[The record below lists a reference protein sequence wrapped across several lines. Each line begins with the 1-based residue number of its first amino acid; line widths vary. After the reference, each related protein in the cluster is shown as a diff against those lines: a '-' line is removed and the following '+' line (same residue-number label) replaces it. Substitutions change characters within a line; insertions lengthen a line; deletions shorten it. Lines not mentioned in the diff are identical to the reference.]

1 MKYFVNFP
9 YTAESLKNEY
19 RELCK
24 KLHPDTGGN
33 AQDFAEMMNEYEQ
46 TARNLNGT
54 RQHADA
60 ERARQEA
67 EARRRERE
75 EEERERREEEARRAK
90 VREEEARR
98 ESERIRKAQEVSR
111 AAVRAWAGILERI
124 PATVSGKKRA
134 YDFTDKKACAA
145 YIAATKRNIKSVIN
159 HYFPGLDVKVTI
171 SGEIWKEKF
180 SIAWEDGPTADEL
193 RKTCKEL
200 EFFVPSYYASDPYA
214 DYGSYYSRQESEPW
228 REAYGGGLGDAT
240 DYDTA
245 RTLSEEGEEQ
255 AANIA
260 AGIFADFDP
269 AKLHKSNEQ
278 FKMTLTEWHKFAELC
293 NIDDVFR
300 HFENLIRCYSGN
312 NEGMAYYSSLRR
324 YLRDHVKVSVTKKEK
339 TPEFKPT
346 YGPTLKA
353 IKKALGG
360 NVFAKM
366 QETKRRENDWTPCDF
381 SVLLGDL
388 QGVKLCKPYSYDMET
403 YWSPVYFTS
412 YKTEST
418 RREKFEAVGIT
429 MNGASVKAVR
439 EDVAAKIREELADIE
454 KQRQQWEQE
463 QTAKASEN
471 RTSSE
476 SNAESISSAAES
488 RERKATAKA
497 EKRETVSK
505 ATNSKQD
512 SKQAD
517 SDRDGVDMTAAPAEG
532 LRLIE
537 TADGVAVVADDWK
550 TTYFNKRY
558 IKAHG
563 AHWNKERKQWEATE
577 PQDVDALRAW
587 FFFHGKPTDQGATI
601 DDVTTEDEPQAES
614 EQADTLESGQDIT
627 DTATDTTD
635 ESEPEAADLSP
646 VLQAFADF
654 FGTLSDIMEQ
664 AKQWEGVTIPAATLA
679 RWKQEA
685 EDGTKTAAARLCEV
699 CACLASLTPDSRKDF
714 DALGAIFWSLAEQIR
729 NGYDPDTLQGATD
742 YARAQLFDLIDR
754 TQTEN
759 QARAVREANDETP
772 ADPFRKAA

>member
-1 MKYFVNFP
+1 MRIYPYYKTPKKLKIMKYFVNYP
-9 YTAESLKNEY
+9 YTVESLKAEF

-54 RQHADA
+54 KQHADA

-90 VREEEARR
+90 EREEEERR
-98 ESERIRKAQEVSR
+98 ERERIEKAQEENR
-111 AAVRAWAGILERI
+111 AAVRAWAQILERI

-134 YDFTDKKACAA
+134 YSFDDKKALAA
-145 YIAATKRNIKSVIN
+145 YIAATKRNIKAVIN

-200 EFFVPSYYASDPYA
+200 EFFVPSYYTSDPYA
-214 DYGSYYSRQESEPW
+214 DYGEYRERKESAPW

-269 AKLHKSNEQ
+269 AKLHKNNEQ

-293 NIDDVFR
+293 GIDGVYR

-312 NEGMAYYSSLRR
+312 NEGTAYYSSLRR
-324 YLRDHVKVSVTKKEK
+324 YLRDYVKVSVTKKEK
-339 TPEFKPT
+339 APEFKPT

-403 YWSPVYFTS
+403 YYSPVYFTS

-429 MNGASVKAVR
+429 MKGASVQAVR

-454 KQRQQWEQE
+454 RQREQWEQE
-463 QTAKASEN
+463 QTAKASEKADN
-471 RTSSE
+471 SKK
-476 SNAESISSAAES
+476 AA
-488 RERKATAKA
+488 KTDN
-497 EKRETVSK
+497 T
-505 ATNSKQD
+505 KQD

-517 SDRDGVDMTAAPAEG
+517 SDRDGVDLTAAPAEG
-532 LRLIE
+532 LRLVE

-550 TTYFNKRY
+550 TTYFNKKY

-577 PQDVDALRAW
+577 PQDIDSLRAW

-601 DDVTTEDEPQAES
+601 EDVTTEDEPQAES

-627 DTATDTTD
+627 DTQSESKQDEPQTEPTQAGPRKLENVQVITNDFGTVRVGDRVTDGRHVGKFLCYVTQGPNDPGVLVIIDDDLQVHEANPLKVRRADGTATETAQDSETGNTATNTNNEPQQPQSEPQSDDTTAHGPRIHFNPED
-635 ESEPEAADLSP
+635 VPDFEEAA
-646 VLQAFADF
+646 
-654 FGTLSDIMEQ
+654 
-664 AKQWEGVTIPAATLA
+664 
-679 RWKQEA
+679 
-685 EDGTKTAAARLCEV
+685 
-699 CACLASLTPDSRKDF
+699 
-714 DALGAIFWSLAEQIR
+714 
-729 NGYDPDTLQGATD
+729 
-742 YARAQLFDLIDR
+742 
-754 TQTEN
+754 
-759 QARAVREANDETP
+759 
-772 ADPFRKAA
+772 

>member
-1 MKYFVNFP
+1 MKYFNNFP
-9 YTAESLKNEY
+9 YTAESLKSEY
-19 RELCK
+19 REYCK
-24 KLHPDTGGN
+24 TLHPDHGGN
-33 AQDFAEMMNEYEQ
+33 EDAFKEMKKEYEQ

-54 RQHADA
+54 KQYAEA

-75 EEERERREEEARRAK
+75 EEEREQREAEARRAK
-90 VREEEARR
+90 EREEEERR
-98 ESERIRKAQEVSR
+98 ERERIREAQEVSR
-111 AAVRAWAGILERI
+111 AAVRAWAHILERI

-145 YIAATKRNIKSVIN
+145 YIAATKRNIKAVIN

-269 AKLHKSNEQ
+269 AKLHKNSEQ
-278 FKMTLTEWHKFAELC
+278 FKMAFNEWHKFAELC
-293 NIDDVFR
+293 GIDGVFR

-312 NEGMAYYSSLRR
+312 NEGFAYYSEIRR
-324 YLRDHVKVSVTKKEK
+324 YLRDYVKVSVIKKEK
-339 TPEFKPT
+339 APEFKPT

-388 QGVKLCKPYSYDMET
+388 QGVKLCKPYNYDMET
-403 YWSPVYFTS
+403 YYSPVYFTS

-429 MNGASVKAVR
+429 IKGASVQAVR

-454 KQRQQWEQE
+454 KQRKQWEQE
-463 QTAKASEN
+463 QTAKASG
-471 RTSSE
+471 
-476 SNAESISSAAES
+476 
-488 RERKATAKA
+488 KA

-505 ATNSKQD
+505 PTDSKQD
-512 SKQAD
+512 SKQAE

-537 TADGVAVVADDWK
+537 TAEGVAVVADDWK
-550 TTYFNKRY
+550 TTYFNKKY

-601 DDVTTEDEPQAES
+601 EDVKTGEPE
-614 EQADTLESGQDIT
+614 ADTLHEADEIT
-627 DTATDTTD
+627 GAAN
-635 ESEPEAADLSP
+635 EEAAATSEAEPQQEERQEDPAANDLQSNP
-646 VLQAFADF
+646 EIAALLLSVADLFA
-654 FGTLSDIMEQ
+654 TLARVSKE
-664 AKQWEGVTIPAATLA
+664 AATWEGVTVPAATLA

-699 CACLASLTPDSRKDF
+699 CACLASLTPDSRRDF
-714 DALGAIFWSLAEQIR
+714 DALGAIFWSLSEQLR
-729 NGYDPDTLQGATD
+729 NGCNPDTLQAATD

-759 QARAVREANDETP
+759 QARAVREANEQ
-772 ADPFRKAA
+772 RKAA

>member
-1 MKYFVNFP
+1 MKYFNNINNAEELRAKYRAYCLTMHPDRGGNEEDFKAMQEEFETLKKQ
-9 YTAESLKNEY
+9 YQSGARFEQYAKTETAE
-19 RELCK
+19 
-24 KLHPDTGGN
+24 
-33 AQDFAEMMNEYEQ
+33 
-46 TARNLNGT
+46 
-54 RQHADA
+54 
-60 ERARQEA
+60 ERARREA
-67 EARRRERE
+67 EEARERE
-75 EEERERREEEARRAK
+75 EWARWEAEEKARREQEEREKA
-90 VREEEARR
+90 
-98 ESERIRKAQEVSR
+98 ERIRKAQEVSR

-124 PATVSGKKRA
+124 PDATAAKKRA
-134 YDFTDKKACAA
+134 YDFEDKKAAAA
-145 YIAATKRNIKSVIN
+145 YIAATKRNIKAVIN

-193 RKTCKEL
+193 RETCKEL

-293 NIDDVFR
+293 KIDGVFR

-324 YLRDHVKVSVTKKEK
+324 YLRDYVKVSVTKKEK
-339 TPEFKPT
+339 APEFKPT

-366 QETKRRENDWTPCDF
+366 QETKRRENDWAPCDF

-388 QGVKLCKPYSYDMET
+388 QGVKLCKSYSYDMET

-454 KQRQQWEQE
+454 KQRQQWEQK
-463 QTAKASEN
+463 QTAKASG
-471 RTSSE
+471 
-476 SNAESISSAAES
+476 
-488 RERKATAKA
+488 KA

-517 SDRDGVDMTAAPAEG
+517 SDRAGVDMTAAPAEG
-532 LRLIE
+532 LRLVE
-537 TADGVAVVADDWK
+537 TADGVAVVSDDWK
-550 TTYFNKRY
+550 TTYFNKKY

-563 AHWNKERKQWEATE
+563 AHWNKERKQWEATD
-577 PQDVDALRAW
+577 PAKVANLRAW
-587 FFFHGKPTDQGATI
+587 FAMKSDEQKEKEDKEGTETEHAEEINAFF
-601 DDVTTEDEPQAES
+601 
-614 EQADTLESGQDIT
+614 
-627 DTATDTTD
+627 
-635 ESEPEAADLSP
+635 EA
-646 VLQAFADF
+646 VADF
-654 FGTLSDIMEQ
+654 FRALSDI
-664 AKQWEGVTIPAATLA
+664 AKEAARWEGVTIPRETLA
-679 RWKQEA
+679 RWKSGTEA
-685 EDGTKTAAARLCEV
+685 GTESTAARFAEV
-699 CACLASLTPDSRKDF
+699 CACLGSLTPENREQF
-714 DALGAIFWSLAEQIR
+714 DALGVIFWTLSEQLR
-729 NGYDPDTLQGATD
+729 QGANPDGIEAATE
-742 YARAQLFDLIDR
+742 YARGQLFDLISR
-754 TQTEN
+754 TQSEN
-759 QARAVREANDETP
+759 QARAIKAATEQKNTREA
-772 ADPFRKAA
+772 A

>member
-1 MKYFVNFP
+1 MKYFINFP
-9 YTAESLKNEY
+9 YTAESLKREY

-54 RQHADA
+54 KQHADA

-90 VREEEARR
+90 EREEEERR
-98 ESERIRKAQEVSR
+98 ERERIAKAQEETR
-111 AAVRAWAGILERI
+111 AAVRAWAQILERI

-145 YIAATKRNIKSVIN
+145 YIAATKRNIKAVIN

-200 EFFVPSYYASDPYA
+200 EFFVPSYYTSDPYA
-214 DYGSYYSRQESEPW
+214 DYGEYRERKESAPW

-269 AKLHKSNEQ
+269 AKLHKNNEQ

-293 NIDDVFR
+293 GIDGVYR

-312 NEGMAYYSSLRR
+312 NEGTAYYSSIRR
-324 YLRDHVKVSVTKKEK
+324 YLRDYVKVSVTKKEK
-339 TPEFKPT
+339 APEFKPT

-360 NVFAKM
+360 NVFATM

-403 YWSPVYFTS
+403 YYSPVYFTS

-439 EDVAAKIREELADIE
+439 EDVAAKIREELTDIE
-454 KQRQQWEQE
+454 KQRKEWEQE
-463 QTAKASEN
+463 QTAKASEKTDN
-471 RTSSE
+471 GKK
-476 SNAESISSAAES
+476 AAKTDSTKQE
-488 RERKATAKA
+488 
-497 EKRETVSK
+497 
-505 ATNSKQD
+505 SKQG
-512 SKQAD
+512 D

-532 LRLIE
+532 LRLVE
-537 TADGVAVVADDWK
+537 TAEGVAVVADDWK

-601 DDVTTEDEPQAES
+601 EDVTTEDEPQAES

-627 DTATDTTD
+627 DTQNESEPTANEPQAEPTQAGPRKLENVQVITNDFGTVRVGDRVTDGRHVGKFLCYITQGPNDPGVLVIIDDDLQVHEANPLKVRKADGTATETAQDSETGNTATDTANEPQQPHNEPQSD
-635 ESEPEAADLSP
+635 EKRDSGTRIRFSPEDVPDFEEAA
-646 VLQAFADF
+646 
-654 FGTLSDIMEQ
+654 
-664 AKQWEGVTIPAATLA
+664 
-679 RWKQEA
+679 
-685 EDGTKTAAARLCEV
+685 
-699 CACLASLTPDSRKDF
+699 
-714 DALGAIFWSLAEQIR
+714 
-729 NGYDPDTLQGATD
+729 
-742 YARAQLFDLIDR
+742 
-754 TQTEN
+754 
-759 QARAVREANDETP
+759 
-772 ADPFRKAA
+772 

>member
-9 YTAESLKNEY
+9 YTAESLKREY

-54 RQHADA
+54 KQHADA

-75 EEERERREEEARRAK
+75 EEERREREAEARRAK
-90 VREEEARR
+90 EREEEKR
-98 ESERIRKAQEVSR
+98 EEAERIRKAQEESR
-111 AAVRAWAGILERI
+111 AAVRAWAQILERI

-134 YDFTDKKACAA
+134 YSFDDKKALAA
-145 YIAATKRNIKSVIN
+145 YIAATKRNIKAVIN

-193 RKTCKEL
+193 RETCKEL

-214 DYGSYYSRQESEPW
+214 DYGEYHSRQESEPW

-269 AKLHKSNEQ
+269 AKLHKNNEQ

-293 NIDDVFR
+293 GIDGVCR
-300 HFENLIRCYSGN
+300 HFENLIRDYTGN

-324 YLRDHVKVSVTKKEK
+324 YLRDYVKVSVTKKEK
-339 TPEFKPT
+339 APEFKPT

-360 NVFAKM
+360 NVFATM

-381 SVLLGDL
+381 SALLGDL

-403 YWSPVYFTS
+403 YYSPVYFTS

-429 MNGASVKAVR
+429 MKGASVQAVR

-463 QTAKASEN
+463 QTAKAS
-471 RTSSE
+471 
-476 SNAESISSAAES
+476 
-488 RERKATAKA
+488 AKA
-497 EKRETVSK
+497 EKRETV
-505 ATNSKQD
+505 

-517 SDRDGVDMTAAPAEG
+517 SDRDGVDMTTAPAEG
-532 LRLIE
+532 LRLVE

-550 TTYFNKRY
+550 TTYFNKKY

-601 DDVTTEDEPQAES
+601 DDVTTEEERDTMSDEPQAEQ
-614 EQADTLESGQDIT
+614 EGDTLESGQDIT
-627 DTATDTTD
+627 EEPQAEPTQAGPRKLENVQVITNDFGTVRVGDRVTDGRHVGKFLCYITQGPNDPGVLVIIDDDLQVHEANPLRVRRADGTPTESHQDNETGNTATNTAN
-635 ESEPEAADLSP
+635 EPQQPQSEPQSDEKRDSGTRIRFSPEDCPDFEEAA
-646 VLQAFADF
+646 
-654 FGTLSDIMEQ
+654 
-664 AKQWEGVTIPAATLA
+664 
-679 RWKQEA
+679 
-685 EDGTKTAAARLCEV
+685 
-699 CACLASLTPDSRKDF
+699 
-714 DALGAIFWSLAEQIR
+714 
-729 NGYDPDTLQGATD
+729 
-742 YARAQLFDLIDR
+742 
-754 TQTEN
+754 
-759 QARAVREANDETP
+759 
-772 ADPFRKAA
+772 

>member
-9 YTAESLKNEY
+9 YTAESLKSEY

-54 RQHADA
+54 KQHADA

-75 EEERERREEEARRAK
+75 EEERREREAEARRAK
-90 VREEEARR
+90 EREEEERR
-98 ESERIRKAQEVSR
+98 ERERIEKAQEETR
-111 AAVRAWAGILERI
+111 AAVRAWAQILERI

-134 YDFTDKKACAA
+134 YSFDDKKALAA
-145 YIAATKRNIKSVIN
+145 YIAATKRNIKAVIN

-269 AKLHKSNEQ
+269 AKLHKNNEQ

-293 NIDDVFR
+293 NIDGFSR
-300 HFENLIRCYSGN
+300 HFENLIRDYTGN
-312 NEGMAYYSSLRR
+312 NEGTAYYSSLRR
-324 YLRDHVKVSVTKKEK
+324 YLRDYVKVSVTKKEK
-339 TPEFKPT
+339 APEFRPT

-388 QGVKLCKPYSYDMET
+388 QGVKLCKPYSYDLET

-454 KQRQQWEQE
+454 KQRKQWEQE
-463 QTAKASEN
+463 QTAKASG
-471 RTSSE
+471 
-476 SNAESISSAAES
+476 
-488 RERKATAKA
+488 KA

-505 ATNSKQD
+505 TTNTKQE
-512 SKQAD
+512 SKQAN

-532 LRLIE
+532 LRLVE
-537 TADGVAVVADDWK
+537 TAEGVAVVADDWK
-550 TTYFNKRY
+550 TTYFNKKY

-601 DDVTTEDEPQAES
+601 EDVTTEEERDAMSDEQQAEQ
-614 EQADTLESGQDIT
+614 EADTLETAQDFT
-627 DTATDTTD
+627 DTTTGTTD

-646 VLQAFADF
+646 VLQAFADVLRIF
-654 FGTLSDIMEQ
+654 ADIMQQ
-664 AKQWEGVTIPAATLA
+664 AKQWEGVTVPAATLA

-685 EDGTKTAAARLCEV
+685 KDGTKTAAARLCEV

-714 DALGAIFWSLAEQIR
+714 DALGAIFWSLSEQIR
-729 NGYDPDTLQGATD
+729 NGCNPDTLQAATD
-742 YARAQLFDLIDR
+742 YARAQLFELIDR
-754 TQTEN
+754 TQNEN
-759 QARAVREANDETP
+759 QARAVREANEQ
-772 ADPFRKAA
+772 RKAA

>member
-1 MKYFVNFP
+1 MKYFNNFP
-9 YTAESLKNEY
+9 YTAESLKSEY
-19 RELCK
+19 REYCK
-24 KLHPDTGGN
+24 TLHPDHGGN
-33 AQDFAEMMNEYEQ
+33 EDAFKEMQKEYEQ

-54 RQHADA
+54 KQYA
-60 ERARQEA
+60 EAEQARQEA

-75 EEERERREEEARRAK
+75 EEEREQREAEARRAK
-90 VREEEARR
+90 EREEEERR
-98 ESERIRKAQEVSR
+98 ERERIAKAQEESR
-111 AAVRAWAGILERI
+111 AAVRAWAHILERI
-124 PATVSGKKRA
+124 PETVSGKKRA

-145 YIAATKRNIKSVIN
+145 YIAATKRNIKAVIN

-193 RKTCKEL
+193 RETCKEL

-214 DYGSYYSRQESEPW
+214 DYGSYYSRQESQPW

-278 FKMTLTEWHKFAELC
+278 FKMTFNEWHKFAELC
-293 NIDDVFR
+293 GIDCVFR
-300 HFENLIRCYSGN
+300 HFENLIRCYTGN
-312 NEGMAYYSSLRR
+312 NEGTAYYSEIRR
-324 YLRDHVKVSVTKKEK
+324 YLRDYVKVSVTKKEK
-339 TPEFKPT
+339 APEFKPT

-353 IKKALGG
+353 IKKALCG

-366 QETKRRENDWTPCDF
+366 QETKRRENDWTPCEF

-388 QGVKLCKPYSYDMET
+388 HGVKLCKPYSYDMET
-403 YWSPVYFTS
+403 YYSPVYFTS

-429 MNGASVKAVR
+429 MKGATVQAVR
-439 EDVAAKIREELADIE
+439 DDVAAKIREELADIE
-454 KQRQQWEQE
+454 KQREQWEQE
-463 QTAKASEN
+463 QTAKASE
-471 RTSSE
+471 
-476 SNAESISSAAES
+476 
-488 RERKATAKA
+488 KA

-505 ATNSKQD
+505 TTNSKQD

-532 LRLIE
+532 LRLVE
-537 TADGVAVVADDWK
+537 TAEGVAVVADDWK
-550 TTYFNKRY
+550 TTYFNKKY

-577 PQDVDALRAW
+577 PQDIDSLRAW

-601 DDVTTEDEPQAES
+601 EDVKTEEPE
-614 EQADTLESGQDIT
+614 ADTLHEAGEIT
-627 DTATDTTD
+627 DAAN
-635 ESEPEAADLSP
+635 EEAAATSEAEPQQEERKEEPAANDLQSSP
-646 VLQAFADF
+646 EITALLLSVADLFA
-654 FGTLSDIMEQ
+654 TLARVSKE
-664 AKQWEGVTIPAATLA
+664 AATWEGVTIPAATLE
-679 RWKQEA
+679 RWKYET
-685 EDGTKTAAARLCEV
+685 EEGTKQAAETFAEV
-699 CACLASLTPDSRKDF
+699 CACLATLTPNKRRDF
-714 DALGAIFWSLAEQIR
+714 DALGVIFWTLSDQLR
-729 NGYDPDTLQGATD
+729 NGYDPDTISAATD
-742 YARAQLFDLIDR
+742 YARAQLFDLIER
-754 TQTEN
+754 TQTPQQAAKVRQAFEN
-759 QARAVREANDETP
+759 YKEA
-772 ADPFRKAA
+772 A

>member
-1 MKYFVNFP
+1 
-9 YTAESLKNEY
+9 
-19 RELCK
+19 
-24 KLHPDTGGN
+24 
-33 AQDFAEMMNEYEQ
+33 MNE
-46 TARNLNGT
+46 
-54 RQHADA
+54 
-60 ERARQEA
+60 
-67 EARRRERE
+67 
-75 EEERERREEEARRAK
+75 
-90 VREEEARR
+90 
-98 ESERIRKAQEVSR
+98 
-111 AAVRAWAGILERI
+111 
-124 PATVSGKKRA
+124 
-134 YDFTDKKACAA
+134 
-145 YIAATKRNIKSVIN
+145 RNIKAVIN

-240 DYDTA
+240 DYDTS

-269 AKLHKSNEQ
+269 AKLHKNNEQ

-293 NIDDVFR
+293 NIDGVFR
-300 HFENLIRCYSGN
+300 HFENLIRDYTGN
-312 NEGMAYYSSLRR
+312 NEGTAYYSSLRR
-324 YLRDHVKVSVTKKEK
+324 YLRDYVKVSVTKKEK
-339 TPEFKPT
+339 APEFRPT

-366 QETKRRENDWTPCDF
+366 QETKRRENDWAPCDF
-381 SVLLGDL
+381 SALLGDL

-454 KQRQQWEQE
+454 RQRKQWEQE
-463 QTAKASEN
+463 QTAKASG
-471 RTSSE
+471 
-476 SNAESISSAAES
+476 
-488 RERKATAKA
+488 KA

-505 ATNSKQD
+505 TTNTKQE

-517 SDRDGVDMTAAPAEG
+517 SDRDGVDMTEAPAEG
-532 LRLIE
+532 LRLVE
-537 TADGVAVVADDWK
+537 TAEGVAVVADDWK
-550 TTYFNKRY
+550 TTYFNKKY

-601 DDVTTEDEPQAES
+601 EDVTTEEERDAMSDEQQAEQ
-614 EQADTLESGQDIT
+614 EADTLETAQDFT
-627 DTATDTTD
+627 DTTTGTTD

-646 VLQAFADF
+646 VLQAFADVLRIF
-654 FGTLSDIMEQ
+654 ADIMQQ
-664 AKQWEGVTIPAATLA
+664 AKQWEGVTVPAATLA

-699 CACLASLTPDSRKDF
+699 CACLASLTPDSRRDF
-714 DALGAIFWSLAEQIR
+714 DALGAIFWSLSEQIR
-729 NGYDPDTLQGATD
+729 NGCNPDTLQAATD
-742 YARAQLFDLIDR
+742 YARAQLFELIDR
-754 TQTEN
+754 TQNEN
-759 QARAVREANDETP
+759 QARVVREANEQ
-772 ADPFRKAA
+772 RKAA

>member
-1 MKYFVNFP
+1 MKYFVNYP
-9 YTAESLKNEY
+9 YTAESLKREY

-75 EEERERREEEARRAK
+75 EEERREREEEARRAK
-90 VREEEARR
+90 EREEEERR
-98 ESERIRKAQEVSR
+98 ERERIEKAQEENR
-111 AAVRAWAGILERI
+111 AAVRAWAQILERI

-145 YIAATKRNIKSVIN
+145 YIAATKRNIKAVIN

-200 EFFVPSYYASDPYA
+200 EFFVPSYYTSDPYA
-214 DYGSYYSRQESEPW
+214 DYGEYRERQESEPW

-269 AKLHKSNEQ
+269 AKLHKNNEQ
-278 FKMTLTEWHKFAELC
+278 FKMNLTEWHKFAELC
-293 NIDDVFR
+293 GIDGVFR
-300 HFENLIRCYSGN
+300 HFENLIRDYTGN

-324 YLRDHVKVSVTKKEK
+324 YLRDYVKVSVTKKEK
-339 TPEFKPT
+339 APEFRPT

-381 SVLLGDL
+381 SALLGDL

-403 YWSPVYFTS
+403 YYSPVYFTS

-429 MNGASVKAVR
+429 RKGASVQAVR

-454 KQRQQWEQE
+454 KQRKQWEQE
-463 QTAKASEN
+463 QTAKAS
-471 RTSSE
+471 
-476 SNAESISSAAES
+476 
-488 RERKATAKA
+488 AKA
-497 EKRETVSK
+497 DNGKKAAKTDNTKPET
-505 ATNSKQD
+505 
-512 SKQAD
+512 KQAD
-517 SDRDGVDMTAAPAEG
+517 SDRDGVDLTAAPAEG

-537 TADGVAVVADDWK
+537 TAEGVAVVADDWK
-550 TTYFNKRY
+550 TTYFNKKY

-601 DDVTTEDEPQAES
+601 EDVTTEEERDTMSDEPQAEQEAPRYS
-614 EQADTLESGQDIT
+614 EGEKLSDTQN
-627 DTATDTTD
+627 
-635 ESEPEAADLSP
+635 ESEPTANEPQAEPTQAGPRKLENVQVITNDFGTVRVGDRVTDGRHVGKFLCYITQGPNDPGVLVIIDDDLQVHEANPLKVRRADGTATESHQDSETGNTATNTANEPQQPHNEPQGDDATAHGPRIHFNPEDVPDFEEAA
-646 VLQAFADF
+646 
-654 FGTLSDIMEQ
+654 
-664 AKQWEGVTIPAATLA
+664 
-679 RWKQEA
+679 
-685 EDGTKTAAARLCEV
+685 
-699 CACLASLTPDSRKDF
+699 
-714 DALGAIFWSLAEQIR
+714 
-729 NGYDPDTLQGATD
+729 
-742 YARAQLFDLIDR
+742 
-754 TQTEN
+754 
-759 QARAVREANDETP
+759 
-772 ADPFRKAA
+772 

>member
-9 YTAESLKNEY
+9 YTAESLKSEY

-54 RQHADA
+54 KQHADA
-60 ERARQEA
+60 ERARQES

-75 EEERERREEEARRAK
+75 EEERREREEEARRAK
-90 VREEEARR
+90 EREEEERR
-98 ESERIRKAQEVSR
+98 ERERIEKAQEETR
-111 AAVRAWAGILERI
+111 AAVRAWAQILERI
-124 PATVSGKKRA
+124 PEAVSGKKRA

-145 YIAATKRNIKSVIN
+145 YIAATKRNIKAVIN

-200 EFFVPSYYASDPYA
+200 EFFVPSYYTSDPYA
-214 DYGSYYSRQESEPW
+214 DYGEYHSRQESEPW

-269 AKLHKSNEQ
+269 AKLHKNNEQ

-293 NIDDVFR
+293 NIDGVFR
-300 HFENLIRCYSGN
+300 HFENLIRDYTGN
-312 NEGMAYYSSLRR
+312 NEGTAYYSSLRR
-324 YLRDHVKVSVTKKEK
+324 YLRDYVKVSVIKKEK
-339 TPEFKPT
+339 APEFKPT

-454 KQRQQWEQE
+454 RQRKQWEQE
-463 QTAKASEN
+463 QTAKDSG
-471 RTSSE
+471 
-476 SNAESISSAAES
+476 
-488 RERKATAKA
+488 KA

-505 ATNSKQD
+505 TTNTKQE

-532 LRLIE
+532 LRLVE
-537 TADGVAVVADDWK
+537 TAEGVAVVADDWK
-550 TTYFNKRY
+550 TTYFNKKY

-601 DDVTTEDEPQAES
+601 EDVTTEEERDAMSDEQQAEQ
-614 EQADTLESGQDIT
+614 EADTLETAQEIT
-627 DTATDTTD
+627 DTTTDTTD
-635 ESEPEAADLSP
+635 EREPEAADLSP
-646 VLQAFADF
+646 VLQAFADVLRIF
-654 FGTLSDIMEQ
+654 ADIMQQ
-664 AKQWEGVTIPAATLA
+664 AKQWEGVTVPAATLA

-699 CACLASLTPDSRKDF
+699 CACLASLTPDSRRDF
-714 DALGAIFWSLAEQIR
+714 DALGAIFWSLSEQIR
-729 NGYDPDTLQGATD
+729 NGCNPDTLQAATD
-742 YARAQLFDLIDR
+742 YARAQLFELIDR
-754 TQTEN
+754 TQNEN
-759 QARAVREANDETP
+759 QARAVREANEQ
-772 ADPFRKAA
+772 RKAA

>member
-1 MKYFVNFP
+1 MKYFNNFP
-9 YTAESLKNEY
+9 YTAESLKSEY
-19 RELCK
+19 REYCK
-24 KLHPDTGGN
+24 TLHPDHGGN
-33 AQDFAEMMNEYEQ
+33 EDAFKEMKKEYEQ

-54 RQHADA
+54 KQYAEA

-75 EEERERREEEARRAK
+75 EEEREQREAEARRAK
-90 VREEEARR
+90 EREEEERR
-98 ESERIRKAQEVSR
+98 ERERIREAQEVSR
-111 AAVRAWAGILERI
+111 AAVRAWAHILERI

-145 YIAATKRNIKSVIN
+145 YIAATKRNIKAVIN

-269 AKLHKSNEQ
+269 AKLHKTNEQ
-278 FKMTLTEWHKFAELC
+278 FKITLTEWHKFAELC
-293 NIDDVFR
+293 NIDGVYR
-300 HFENLIRCYSGN
+300 HFENMIRDYTGN

-324 YLRDHVKVSVTKKEK
+324 YLRDYVKVSVIKKEK
-339 TPEFKPT
+339 APEFRPT

-360 NVFAKM
+360 NVFATM

-388 QGVKLCKPYSYDMET
+388 QGVKLCKPYNYDMET
-403 YWSPVYFTS
+403 YYSPVYFTS

-429 MNGASVKAVR
+429 IKGASVQAVR

-454 KQRQQWEQE
+454 KQRKQWEQE
-463 QTAKASEN
+463 QTAKASG
-471 RTSSE
+471 
-476 SNAESISSAAES
+476 
-488 RERKATAKA
+488 KA

-505 ATNSKQD
+505 PTDSKQD
-512 SKQAD
+512 SKQAE

-537 TADGVAVVADDWK
+537 TAEGVAVVADDWK
-550 TTYFNKRY
+550 TTYFNKKY

-601 DDVTTEDEPQAES
+601 EDVKTGEPE
-614 EQADTLESGQDIT
+614 ADTLHEADEIT
-627 DTATDTTD
+627 GAAN
-635 ESEPEAADLSP
+635 EEAAATSEAEPQQEERQEDPAANDLQSNP
-646 VLQAFADF
+646 EIAALLLSVADLFA
-654 FGTLSDIMEQ
+654 TLARVSKE
-664 AKQWEGVTIPAATLA
+664 AATWEGVTVPAATLA

-699 CACLASLTPDSRKDF
+699 CACLASLTPDSRRDF
-714 DALGAIFWSLAEQIR
+714 DALGAIFWSLSEQLR
-729 NGYDPDTLQGATD
+729 NGCNPDTLQAATD

-759 QARAVREANDETP
+759 QARAVREANEQ
-772 ADPFRKAA
+772 RKAA

>member
-1 MKYFVNFP
+1 MKYFVNYP

-54 RQHADA
+54 KQHADA

-75 EEERERREEEARRAK
+75 EEERREREAEARRAK
-90 VREEEARR
+90 EREEEERR
-98 ESERIRKAQEVSR
+98 ERERIEKAQEETR
-111 AAVRAWAGILERI
+111 AAVRAWAQILERI

-134 YDFTDKKACAA
+134 YSFDDKKALSA
-145 YIAATKRNIKSVIN
+145 YIAATKRNIKAVIN

-269 AKLHKSNEQ
+269 AKLHKNNEQ

-293 NIDDVFR
+293 NIDGVFR

-312 NEGMAYYSSLRR
+312 NEGTAYYSSLRR
-324 YLRDHVKVSVTKKEK
+324 YLRDYVKVSVTKKEK
-339 TPEFKPT
+339 APEFKPT

-360 NVFAKM
+360 NVFATM

-403 YWSPVYFTS
+403 YYSPVYFTS

-429 MNGASVKAVR
+429 MKGASVQAVR

-454 KQRQQWEQE
+454 KQRKQWEQE
-463 QTAKASEN
+463 QTAKASEKTDN
-471 RTSSE
+471 GKK
-476 SNAESISSAAES
+476 AAE
-488 RERKATAKA
+488 TDN
-497 EKRETVSK
+497 T
-505 ATNSKQD
+505 KQD

-517 SDRDGVDMTAAPAEG
+517 SDRDGVDLTAAPAEG
-532 LRLIE
+532 LRLVE
-537 TADGVAVVADDWK
+537 TAEGVAVVADDWK
-550 TTYFNKRY
+550 TTYFNKKY

-563 AHWNKERKQWEATE
+563 AHWNKDRKQWEATE
-577 PQDVDALRAW
+577 PQDIDSLRAW

-601 DDVTTEDEPQAES
+601 EDVTTEDEPQAES

-627 DTATDTTD
+627 DTQNESEPTANEPQAEPKQAGPRKLENVQVITNDFGTVRVGDRVTDGRHVGKFLCYITQGPNDPGVLVIIDDDLQVHEANPLKVRRADGTATETAQDSETGNTATDTANEPQQPHNEPQSD
-635 ESEPEAADLSP
+635 EKRDSGTRIRFSPEDVPDFEEAA
-646 VLQAFADF
+646 
-654 FGTLSDIMEQ
+654 
-664 AKQWEGVTIPAATLA
+664 
-679 RWKQEA
+679 
-685 EDGTKTAAARLCEV
+685 
-699 CACLASLTPDSRKDF
+699 
-714 DALGAIFWSLAEQIR
+714 
-729 NGYDPDTLQGATD
+729 
-742 YARAQLFDLIDR
+742 
-754 TQTEN
+754 
-759 QARAVREANDETP
+759 
-772 ADPFRKAA
+772 

>member
-1 MKYFVNFP
+1 MKYFNNFP
-9 YTAESLKNEY
+9 YTAESLKSEFREY
-19 RELCK
+19 CK
-24 KLHPDTGGN
+24 TLHPDHGGN
-33 AQDFAEMMNEYEQ
+33 EDAFKEMQKEYEQ

-54 RQHADA
+54 KQYAEA

-75 EEERERREEEARRAK
+75 EEEREQREAEARRAK
-90 VREEEARR
+90 EREEEERR
-98 ESERIRKAQEVSR
+98 ERERIAKAQEVSR
-111 AAVRAWAGILERI
+111 AAVRAWASILERI

-134 YDFTDKKACAA
+134 YYFTDKKACAA
-145 YIAATKRNIKSVIN
+145 YIAATKRNIKAVIN
-159 HYFPGLDVKVTI
+159 HYFPGMDVKVTI

-193 RKTCKEL
+193 RKKCKEL
-200 EFFVPSYYASDPYA
+200 DFFIPSYYASDPYA

-269 AKLHKSNEQ
+269 AKLHKNNEQ
-278 FKMTLTEWHKFAELC
+278 FKMTFNEWHKFSDLC
-293 NIDDVFR
+293 GIDGVFR

-312 NEGMAYYSSLRR
+312 NEGFAYYSEVRR
-324 YLRDHVKVSVTKKEK
+324 YLRDYVKVSVIKKEK
-339 TPEFKPT
+339 VPEFKPT

-403 YWSPVYFTS
+403 YYSPVYFTS

-429 MNGASVKAVR
+429 MKGATVQAVR

-454 KQRQQWEQE
+454 RQREQWERE
-463 QTAKASEN
+463 QAEPKAAKGKKSAQ
-471 RTSSE
+471 TTKQP
-476 SNAESISSAAES
+476 NAQ
-488 RERKATAKA
+488 T
-497 EKRETVSK
+497 T
-505 ATNSKQD
+505 
-512 SKQAD
+512 KQAEGID
-517 SDRDGVDMTAAPAEG
+517 LTKAPAEG
-532 LRLIE
+532 LRLEE
-537 TADGVAVVADDWK
+537 TAEGVAVVADDWK
-550 TTYFNKRY
+550 TTFYNKRY

-563 AHWNKERKQWEATE
+563 GHWNKERKQWEATE

-587 FFFHGKPTDQGATI
+587 FFFHGQPTDQGATI
-601 DDVTTEDEPQAES
+601 EDVKTEEPE
-614 EQADTLESGQDIT
+614 ADTLHEADEIT
-627 DTATDTTD
+627 DAAN
-635 ESEPEAADLSP
+635 EEAAATSEAEPAANNLQGSPEIAALLLSVADL
-646 VLQAFADF
+646 FA
-654 FGTLSDIMEQ
+654 TLARVSKE
-664 AKQWEGVTIPAATLA
+664 AATWEGVTIPAATLE
-679 RWKQEA
+679 RWKYET
-685 EDGTKTAAARLCEV
+685 EEGTKQAAETFAEV
-699 CACLASLTPDSRKDF
+699 CACLATLTPNKRRDF
-714 DALGAIFWSLAEQIR
+714 DALGVIFWTLSEQLR
-729 NGYDPDTLQGATD
+729 NGYEPATISKATE
-742 YARAQLFDLIDR
+742 YARAQLFDLIER
-754 TQTEN
+754 TQTPQ
-759 QARAVREANDETP
+759 QAAKVRQAFEKYKEA
-772 ADPFRKAA
+772 A

>member
-9 YTAESLKNEY
+9 YTAETLKAEF
-19 RELCK
+19 RELAK

-33 AQDFAEMMNEYEQ
+33 AEEFAQMQNEYEQ

-54 RQHADA
+54 KQHADA

-75 EEERERREEEARRAK
+75 EEERREREEEARRAK
-90 VREEEARR
+90 EREEEARQ
-98 ESERIRKAQEVSR
+98 EAERIRKAQEETR
-111 AAVRAWAGILERI
+111 AAVRAWAAILERI
-124 PATVSGKKRA
+124 PETVSGKKRA
-134 YDFTDKKACAA
+134 YDFADKKAAAA
-145 YIAATKRNIKSVIN
+145 YIAATKRNIKAVIN

-269 AKLHKSNEQ
+269 AKLHKTNEQ

-293 NIDDVFR
+293 NIDGVYR

-324 YLRDHVKVSVTKKEK
+324 YLRDYVKVSVTKKEK
-339 TPEFKPT
+339 APEFKPT

-403 YWSPVYFTS
+403 YYSPVYFTS

-429 MNGASVKAVR
+429 MKGASVQAVR

-454 KQRQQWEQE
+454 KQRKEWEQE
-463 QTAKASEN
+463 QTAKASEKADN
-471 RTSSE
+471 SKK
-476 SNAESISSAAES
+476 AA
-488 RERKATAKA
+488 KTDN
-497 EKRETVSK
+497 T
-505 ATNSKQD
+505 KQD

-517 SDRDGVDMTAAPAEG
+517 SDRDGVDLTAAPAEG
-532 LRLIE
+532 LRLVE
-537 TADGVAVVADDWK
+537 TAEGVAVVADDWK

-577 PQDVDALRAW
+577 PQDIDSLRAW

-601 DDVTTEDEPQAES
+601 EDVTTEDERDTMSDEPQAEQ
-614 EQADTLESGQDIT
+614 EQESPRYSDGEKSGDEPQAEPKQTGPRKLENVQVITNDFGTVRVGDRVTDGRHVGKFLCYITQGPNDPGVLVIIDDDLQVHEANPLKVRRADGTPTESHQDNHK
-627 DTATDTTD
+627 AN
-635 ESEPEAADLSP
+635 EPQQPHNEPQQPQSEPQGDEKANSGTRIRFSPEDCPDFEEAA
-646 VLQAFADF
+646 
-654 FGTLSDIMEQ
+654 
-664 AKQWEGVTIPAATLA
+664 
-679 RWKQEA
+679 
-685 EDGTKTAAARLCEV
+685 
-699 CACLASLTPDSRKDF
+699 
-714 DALGAIFWSLAEQIR
+714 
-729 NGYDPDTLQGATD
+729 
-742 YARAQLFDLIDR
+742 
-754 TQTEN
+754 
-759 QARAVREANDETP
+759 
-772 ADPFRKAA
+772 

>member
-1 MKYFVNFP
+1 MKYFINFP

-33 AQDFAEMMNEYEQ
+33 KEAFQEMQNEYEQ

-90 VREEEARR
+90 EREEEERR
-98 ESERIRKAQEVSR
+98 EAERIRKAQEESR
-111 AAVRAWAGILERI
+111 AAVRAWAQILERI
-124 PATVSGKKRA
+124 PETVSGKKRA
-134 YDFTDKKACAA
+134 YSFDDKKAMAA
-145 YIAATKRNIKSVIN
+145 YIAATKRNIKAVIN

-193 RKTCKEL
+193 RETCKEL
-200 EFFVPSYYASDPYA
+200 EFFVPSFYASDPYA

-228 REAYGGGLGDAT
+228 REAYGGGLGDVT

-269 AKLHKSNEQ
+269 AKLHKNNEQ
-278 FKMTLTEWHKFAELC
+278 FKMTFDEWCKFAELC
-293 NIDDVFR
+293 KIDGICH
-300 HFENLIRCYSGN
+300 HFENLIRCYSGK
-312 NEGMAYYSSLRR
+312 NEGFAYYSSLRR
-324 YLRDHVKVSVTKKEK
+324 YLRDYMKVSVTKKEN

-388 QGVKLCKPYSYDMET
+388 QGVKLCKAYSYDMET
-403 YWSPVYFTS
+403 YYSPVYFTS

-439 EDVAAKIREELADIE
+439 EDVAANIREELADIE

-463 QTAKASEN
+463 QTAKA
-471 RTSSE
+471 
-476 SNAESISSAAES
+476 
-488 RERKATAKA
+488 TAKA
-497 EKRETVSK
+497 EKRENVSK
-505 ATNSKQD
+505 ATNSKPET
-512 SKQAD
+512 KQAD
-517 SDRDGVDMTAAPAEG
+517 SDRDGVDMTTAPAEG

-550 TTYFNKRY
+550 TTYFNKKY

-587 FFFHGKPTDQGATI
+587 FFFHGKPTDQGSTI
-601 DDVTTEDEPQAES
+601 EDVTTDEEQGDTMSEPQAEQ
-614 EQADTLESGQDIT
+614 EGDTLHEAQCIT
-627 DTATDTTD
+627 EN
-635 ESEPEAADLSP
+635 ESEPQAEPRKLQNVEVLTNDFGTIRVGDRVTDGRHVGRFLCYACKDANDPGTLVIIGDDLQVHEANPLKVRRADDTPTESHQDSETDNGKPNTNDEPQQPQSEPQSDEKRDSGPRIHFNPEDVPDFEEAA
-646 VLQAFADF
+646 
-654 FGTLSDIMEQ
+654 
-664 AKQWEGVTIPAATLA
+664 
-679 RWKQEA
+679 
-685 EDGTKTAAARLCEV
+685 
-699 CACLASLTPDSRKDF
+699 
-714 DALGAIFWSLAEQIR
+714 
-729 NGYDPDTLQGATD
+729 
-742 YARAQLFDLIDR
+742 
-754 TQTEN
+754 
-759 QARAVREANDETP
+759 
-772 ADPFRKAA
+772 

>member
-75 EEERERREEEARRAK
+75 EEEREQREAEARRAK
-90 VREEEARR
+90 EREEEERR
-98 ESERIRKAQEVSR
+98 ERERIEKAREETR
-111 AAVRAWAGILERI
+111 AAVRAWAQILERI
-124 PATVSGKKRA
+124 PETVTGKKRA
-134 YDFTDKKACAA
+134 YDFTNKKACAA
-145 YIAATKRNIKSVIN
+145 YIAATKRNIKAVIN

-269 AKLHKSNEQ
+269 AKLHKNNEQ

-293 NIDDVFR
+293 GIDGVFR
-300 HFENLIRCYSGN
+300 HFENLIRDYTGK
-312 NEGMAYYSSLRR
+312 NEGMAYYSSIRR
-324 YLRDHVKVSVTKKEK
+324 YLRDYVKVSVTKKEK
-339 TPEFKPT
+339 APEFKPT

-381 SVLLGDL
+381 SALLGDL
-388 QGVKLCKPYSYDMET
+388 QGVKLCKAYSYDMET
-403 YWSPVYFTS
+403 YYSPVYFTS

-418 RREKFEAVGIT
+418 RRAKFEAVGIT

-454 KQRQQWEQE
+454 RQREQWEQE
-463 QTAKASEN
+463 QTAKASEKTDN
-471 RTSSE
+471 GKK
-476 SNAESISSAAES
+476 AA
-488 RERKATAKA
+488 KTDN
-497 EKRETVSK
+497 T
-505 ATNSKQD
+505 KQE

-537 TADGVAVVADDWK
+537 TAEGVAVVADDWK
-550 TTYFNKRY
+550 TTYFNKKY

-601 DDVTTEDEPQAES
+601 EDVTTEDEPQAES
-614 EQADTLESGQDIT
+614 EQADTLESAQDIT
-627 DTATDTTD
+627 DTTTN
-635 ESEPEAADLSP
+635 ESEPQAEPTQAGPRKLENVQVITNDFGTVRLGDRVTDGRHVGRFLCYITQGPNDPGVLVIIDDDLQVHEANPLKVRRADGTATESHQDSETATDKATPNEEPQQPQSEPQSDEKASSGTRIRFNPEDCPDFEEAA
-646 VLQAFADF
+646 
-654 FGTLSDIMEQ
+654 
-664 AKQWEGVTIPAATLA
+664 
-679 RWKQEA
+679 
-685 EDGTKTAAARLCEV
+685 
-699 CACLASLTPDSRKDF
+699 
-714 DALGAIFWSLAEQIR
+714 
-729 NGYDPDTLQGATD
+729 
-742 YARAQLFDLIDR
+742 
-754 TQTEN
+754 
-759 QARAVREANDETP
+759 
-772 ADPFRKAA
+772 

>member
-1 MKYFVNFP
+1 MKYFKNYP
-9 YTAESLKNEY
+9 YTAESLKSEY

-90 VREEEARR
+90 EREEEERR
-98 ESERIRKAQEVSR
+98 ERERIEKAQEETR
-111 AAVRAWAGILERI
+111 AAVRAWAAILERI
-124 PATVSGKKRA
+124 PETVSGKKRA
-134 YDFTDKKACAA
+134 YSFDNKKALAA
-145 YIAATKRNIKSVIN
+145 YIAATKRNIKAVIN

-193 RKTCKEL
+193 RETCKEL
-200 EFFVPSYYASDPYA
+200 EFFVPSYYTSDPYG
-214 DYGSYYSRQESEPW
+214 DYGEYHSRQESEPW

-269 AKLHKSNEQ
+269 AKLHKTNEQ
-278 FKMTLTEWHKFAELC
+278 FKMTFNEWHKFAELC
-293 NIDDVFR
+293 KIDGVCR
-300 HFENLIRCYSGN
+300 HFENLVRDYTGKD
-312 NEGMAYYSSLRR
+312 EGMAYYSSIRR
-324 YLRDHVKVSVTKKEK
+324 YLRDYVKVSVTKKEK
-339 TPEFKPT
+339 TPEFRPT

-360 NVFAKM
+360 NVFAKV

-403 YWSPVYFTS
+403 YYSPVYFTS

-429 MNGASVKAVR
+429 LSGSIVKAVR

-476 SNAESISSAAES
+476 NNAESISSAAES

-497 EKRETVSK
+497 EKRETTSK
-505 ATNSKQD
+505 ATNSKPET
-512 SKQAD
+512 KQAD
-517 SDRDGVDMTAAPAEG
+517 SDRDGVDMTTAPAEG
-532 LRLIE
+532 LRLVE
-537 TADGVAVVADDWK
+537 TAEGVAVVADDWK
-550 TTYFNKRY
+550 TTYFNKKY

-577 PQDVDALRAW
+577 PQDIDSLRAW
-587 FFFHGKPTDQGATI
+587 FFFHGKPTDYGAMI
-601 DDVTTEDEPQAES
+601 EDVTTEDEPQAEQEAPRYS
-614 EQADTLESGQDIT
+614 EGEKLSDTQN
-627 DTATDTTD
+627 
-635 ESEPEAADLSP
+635 ESEPTANEPQAEPTQAGPRKLENVQVITNDFGTVRVGDRVTDGRHVGKFLCYITQGPNDPGVLLIIDDDLLVHEANPLKVRRAEGTATESHQDSETTNGKPNTNDEPQQPQSEPQSDEKRDSGTRIRFAPEDCPDFEEAA
-646 VLQAFADF
+646 
-654 FGTLSDIMEQ
+654 
-664 AKQWEGVTIPAATLA
+664 
-679 RWKQEA
+679 
-685 EDGTKTAAARLCEV
+685 
-699 CACLASLTPDSRKDF
+699 
-714 DALGAIFWSLAEQIR
+714 
-729 NGYDPDTLQGATD
+729 
-742 YARAQLFDLIDR
+742 
-754 TQTEN
+754 
-759 QARAVREANDETP
+759 
-772 ADPFRKAA
+772 

>member
-1 MKYFVNFP
+1 MSV
-9 YTAESLKNEY
+9 
-19 RELCK
+19 RK
-24 KLHPDTGGN
+24 KSAASARKKHDAPRN
-33 AQDFAEMMNEYEQ
+33 AKK
-46 TARNLNGT
+46 RN
-54 RQHADA
+54 
-60 ERARQEA
+60 
-67 EARRRERE
+67 
-75 EEERERREEEARRAK
+75 
-90 VREEEARR
+90 
-98 ESERIRKAQEVSR
+98 
-111 AAVRAWAGILERI
+111 AAS
-124 PATVSGKKRA
+124 VSGKKRA
-134 YDFTDKKACAA
+134 YSFDDKKALAA
-145 YIAATKRNIKSVIN
+145 YIAATKRNIKAVIN

-200 EFFVPSYYASDPYA
+200 EFFIPSYYTSDPYA
-214 DYGSYYSRQESEPW
+214 DYGEYRERKESAPW

-260 AGIFADFDP
+260 ADIFTDFDP
-269 AKLHKSNEQ
+269 AKLHKNNEQ

-293 NIDDVFR
+293 KIDGVSR
-300 HFENLIRCYSGN
+300 HFENLIRDYTGN
-312 NEGMAYYSSLRR
+312 NEGTAYYSSLRR
-324 YLRDHVKVSVTKKEK
+324 YLRDYVKVSATKKEK
-339 TPEFKPT
+339 APEFRPT

-463 QTAKASEN
+463 QTAKASG
-471 RTSSE
+471 
-476 SNAESISSAAES
+476 
-488 RERKATAKA
+488 KA

-505 ATNSKQD
+505 TTNTKQE

-517 SDRDGVDMTAAPAEG
+517 SDRDGVDMTEAPAEG
-532 LRLIE
+532 LRLVE
-537 TADGVAVVADDWK
+537 TAEGVAVVADDWK
-550 TTYFNKRY
+550 TTYFNKKY

-601 DDVTTEDEPQAES
+601 EDVTTEEERDAMSDEQQAEQ
-614 EQADTLESGQDIT
+614 EADTLESGQDIT
-627 DTATDTTD
+627 DTTTDTTD

-646 VLQAFADF
+646 VLQAFADVLRIF
-654 FGTLSDIMEQ
+654 ADIMQQ
-664 AKQWEGVTIPAATLA
+664 AKQWEGVTVPAATLA

-699 CACLASLTPDSRKDF
+699 CACLASLTPDSRRDF
-714 DALGAIFWSLAEQIR
+714 DALGAIFWSLSEQIR
-729 NGYDPDTLQGATD
+729 NGCNPDTLQAATD
-742 YARAQLFDLIDR
+742 YARAQLFELIDR
-754 TQTEN
+754 TQNEN
-759 QARAVREANDETP
+759 QARAVREANEQ
-772 ADPFRKAA
+772 RKAA

>member
-1 MKYFVNFP
+1 MKYFANIHNADELRKAYRAHVITMHPDRGGNEEEFKAMQAEFETLKKQ
-9 YTAESLKNEY
+9 YQNGTAYTYESRHTETAE
-19 RELCK
+19 
-24 KLHPDTGGN
+24 
-33 AQDFAEMMNEYEQ
+33 
-46 TARNLNGT
+46 
-54 RQHADA
+54 
-60 ERARQEA
+60 ERARREA
-67 EARRRERE
+67 EEARERE
-75 EEERERREEEARRAK
+75 EWARWEAEEKARQEQEKREEA
-90 VREEEARR
+90 
-98 ESERIRKAQEVSR
+98 ERIRKAQEESR
-111 AAVRAWAGILERI
+111 AAVRAWAQILERI

-145 YIAATKRNIKSVIN
+145 YIAATKRNIKAVIN

-193 RKTCKEL
+193 RETCKEL
-200 EFFVPSYYASDPYA
+200 EFFVPSYYTSDPYA
-214 DYGSYYSRQESEPW
+214 DYGEYRERKESAPW

-269 AKLHKSNEQ
+269 AKLHKTNEQ

-293 NIDDVFR
+293 KIDGVIR

-324 YLRDHVKVSVTKKEK
+324 YLRDYVKVSVTKKEK
-339 TPEFKPT
+339 APEFRPT

-403 YWSPVYFTS
+403 YYSPVYFTS

-439 EDVAAKIREELADIE
+439 EDVAAKIREELDDIE
-454 KQRQQWEQE
+454 KQRQQWKQE
-463 QTAKASEN
+463 QTAKASEKTDN
-471 RTSSE
+471 GKK
-476 SNAESISSAAES
+476 AA
-488 RERKATAKA
+488 KTD
-497 EKRETVSK
+497 
-505 ATNSKQD
+505 NSKQD

-550 TTYFNKRY
+550 TTYFNKKY

-601 DDVTTEDEPQAES
+601 DDVTTEEEGDTATASAPADN
-614 EQADTLESGQDIT
+614 EQGDTLENGQDIT
-627 DTATDTTD
+627 DTTTDTTD

-646 VLQAFADF
+646 VLQAFADVLRIF
-654 FGTLSDIMEQ
+654 ADIMQQ
-664 AKQWEGVTIPAATLA
+664 AKQWEGVTVPAATLA

-685 EDGTKTAAARLCEV
+685 TEGTKTAAARLCEV
-699 CACLASLTPDSRKDF
+699 CACLASLTPDSRRDF
-714 DALGAIFWSLAEQIR
+714 DALGAIFWSLSEQIR
-729 NGYDPDTLQGATD
+729 NGCNPDTLQAATD

-754 TQTEN
+754 TQNEN
-759 QARAVREANDETP
+759 QARAVREANGESDEQ
-772 ADPFRKAA
+772 RKAA

>member
-54 RQHADA
+54 KQHADA

-75 EEERERREEEARRAK
+75 EEERREREAEARRAK
-90 VREEEARR
+90 EREEEERR
-98 ESERIRKAQEVSR
+98 ERERIEKAQEETR
-111 AAVRAWAGILERI
+111 AAVRAWAQILERI

-134 YDFTDKKACAA
+134 YSFDDKKALAA
-145 YIAATKRNIKSVIN
+145 YIAATKRNIKAVIN

-240 DYDTA
+240 DYDTS

-269 AKLHKSNEQ
+269 AKLHKNNEQ

-293 NIDDVFR
+293 NIDGVFR
-300 HFENLIRCYSGN
+300 HFENLIRDYTGN
-312 NEGMAYYSSLRR
+312 NEGTAYYSSLRR
-324 YLRDHVKVSVTKKEK
+324 YLRDYVKVSVTKKEK
-339 TPEFKPT
+339 APEFRPT

-366 QETKRRENDWTPCDF
+366 QETKRRENDWAPCDF
-381 SVLLGDL
+381 SALLGDL

-454 KQRQQWEQE
+454 RQRKQWEQE
-463 QTAKASEN
+463 QTAKASG
-471 RTSSE
+471 
-476 SNAESISSAAES
+476 
-488 RERKATAKA
+488 KA

-505 ATNSKQD
+505 TTNTKQE

-517 SDRDGVDMTAAPAEG
+517 SDRDGVDMTEAPAEG
-532 LRLIE
+532 LRLVE
-537 TADGVAVVADDWK
+537 TAEGVAVVADDWK
-550 TTYFNKRY
+550 TTYFNKKY

-601 DDVTTEDEPQAES
+601 EDVTTEEERDAMSDEQQAEQ
-614 EQADTLESGQDIT
+614 EADTLESGQDIT
-627 DTATDTTD
+627 DTTTDTTD

-646 VLQAFADF
+646 VLQAFADVLRIF
-654 FGTLSDIMEQ
+654 ADIMQQ
-664 AKQWEGVTIPAATLA
+664 AKQWEGVTVPAATLA

-699 CACLASLTPDSRKDF
+699 CACLASLTPDSRRDF
-714 DALGAIFWSLAEQIR
+714 DALGAIFWSLSEQIR
-729 NGYDPDTLQGATD
+729 NGCNPDTLQAATD
-742 YARAQLFDLIDR
+742 YARAQLFELIDR
-754 TQTEN
+754 TQNEN
-759 QARAVREANDETP
+759 QARVVREANEQ
-772 ADPFRKAA
+772 RKAA

>member
-1 MKYFVNFP
+1 MKYFANIHNADELRKAYRANVITMHPDRGGNEEEFKAMQAEFETLKKQ
-9 YTAESLKNEY
+9 YQNGTAYTYESRHTETAE
-19 RELCK
+19 
-24 KLHPDTGGN
+24 
-33 AQDFAEMMNEYEQ
+33 
-46 TARNLNGT
+46 
-54 RQHADA
+54 
-60 ERARQEA
+60 ERARREA
-67 EARRRERE
+67 EEARERE
-75 EEERERREEEARRAK
+75 EWARWEAEEKARREQEEREKA
-90 VREEEARR
+90 
-98 ESERIRKAQEVSR
+98 ERIRKAQEESR

-124 PATVSGKKRA
+124 PETVSGKKRA

-145 YIAATKRNIKSVIN
+145 YIAATKRNIKAVIN

-193 RKTCKEL
+193 RETCKEL
-200 EFFVPSYYASDPYA
+200 EFFVPSYYTSDPYA
-214 DYGSYYSRQESEPW
+214 DYGEYRERKESAPW

-245 RTLSEEGEEQ
+245 RTLSEEGEEH

-269 AKLHKSNEQ
+269 AKLHKNNEQ

-293 NIDDVFR
+293 NIDGVIR
-300 HFENLIRCYSGN
+300 HFENLIRDYTGN

-324 YLRDHVKVSVTKKEK
+324 YLRDYVKVSVTKKEK
-339 TPEFKPT
+339 APEFKPT

-388 QGVKLCKPYSYDMET
+388 QGVKLCKSYSYDMET

-439 EDVAAKIREELADIE
+439 EDVAAKIREELDDIE
-454 KQRQQWEQE
+454 KQRQQWKQE
-463 QTAKASEN
+463 QTAKASEKTDN
-471 RTSSE
+471 GKK
-476 SNAESISSAAES
+476 AA
-488 RERKATAKA
+488 KTD
-497 EKRETVSK
+497 
-505 ATNSKQD
+505 NSKQD

-550 TTYFNKRY
+550 TTYFNKKY

-601 DDVTTEDEPQAES
+601 DDVTTEEEGDTATASAPADN
-614 EQADTLESGQDIT
+614 EQGDTLESGQDIT
-627 DTATDTTD
+627 DTTD
-635 ESEPEAADLSP
+635 ESEPKPANLSP
-646 VLQAFADF
+646 VLQAFADVLRIF
-654 FGTLSDIMEQ
+654 ADIMQQ

-685 EDGTKTAAARLCEV
+685 TDGTKTAAARLCEV
-699 CACLASLTPDSRKDF
+699 CACLASLTPDSRRDF
-714 DALGAIFWSLAEQIR
+714 DALGAIFWSLSEQIR
-729 NGYDPDTLQGATD
+729 NGCNPDTLQAATD

-754 TQTEN
+754 TQNEN
-759 QARAVREANDETP
+759 QARAVREANEQ
-772 ADPFRKAA
+772 RKAA